1 MGYRLGID
9 VGGTF
14 TDLVLFSEESGA
26 LVVEKVPSVPADPSE
41 GIMDGIAKILVRASA
56 APADVAYVAH
66 GTTVATNTLLQR
78 HGARTA
84 LITTRGFRDLLE
96 IARQRRPSL
105 YDLHTPKPR
114 TLVRRALRHEVPER
128 VMADGTVRVPL
139 DLAAVDRVLDDLAR
153 EGIEAL
159 AVCFLYSF
167 LHPDHERAVAERARR
182 RLPGVAVSVS
192 SEVLPELRE
201 YERLSTTV
209 ANAYLLPRMGSY
221 VRAFRQR
228 VADAGIRCAPYINQ
242 SNGGTISLD
251 EAVRAPVRTVLSGPS
266 AGVMGAVWLARHRGL
281 SSLVTFDMGGTS
293 TDVSF
298 VRDGVPT
305 LAFEREID
313 GIPLRVAGL
322 DIETIGAGGGSIAWR
337 DSGGALRV
345 GPESA
350 GAHPGPACYARGGAA
365 ATVTDA
371 NLLLGRLGPEGLLG
385 GSMPLDAGAA
395 AGAIAPLAAA
405 LGLSAV
411 ETARGIVAV
420 VNANMAGAVR
430 LVTVQRGVDP
440 THLALL
446 AFGGAGPLHAGAL
459 ASELGIRAV
468 VVPPS
473 PGLLCALGLLVEDQR
488 IDAVR
493 TCVARLDVD
502 ALERLDKLFAEMEAE
517 AVAWLERE
525 RVEPARRSL
534 ERWLDMR
541 YTGQNYE
548 LLVPVPEEIWTT
560 RRIEPLGER
569 FFALHET
576 AYGYAAHD
584 EPIQVVNARLVAR
597 GRPDPPALPRRPRMT
612 GDVSAALRARRPV
625 LFETA
630 GGFAECPVYD
640 RRRLGAGCVIAGPA
654 VVEQFDSTTLVH
666 PGQRAEVDD
675 LGFLL
680 ISDSVPLSP
689 AEGERAG

>member
-1 MGYRLGID
+1 MGHRLGID

-14 TDLVLFSEESGA
+14 TDLVLFSEDSGA
-26 LVVEKVPSVPADPSE
+26 LVVEKVPSVPSDPSE
-41 GIMDGIAKILVRASA
+41 GIMDGIRRILARAGA
-56 APADVAYVAH
+56 APRDVAYVAH

-105 YDLHTPKPR
+105 YDLRAPKPR
-114 TLVRRALRHEVPER
+114 ALVRRKLRLEVPER
-128 VMADGTVRVPL
+128 VMADGSVRVPL
-139 DLAAVDRVLDDLAR
+139 DLAAVDRALDQLAG
-153 EGIEAL
+153 EEIEAL

-167 LHPDHERAVAERARR
+167 LHPEHERAVVERARR
-182 RLPGVAVSVS
+182 RLPGVAVSAS
-192 SEVLPELRE
+192 SEVLPEFRE

-221 VRAFRQR
+221 VRAFSRR
-228 VADAGIRCAPYINQ
+228 VAEAGIRSAPYINQ
-242 SNGGTISLD
+242 SNGGTISID
-251 EAVRAPVRTVLSGPS
+251 EAARTPVRTVLSGPS
-266 AGVMGAVWLARHRGL
+266 AGVVGAVWLARHRGIA
-281 SSLVTFDMGGTS
+281 SLVTLDMGGTS

-298 VRDGVPT
+298 VKDGVPT

-350 GAHPGPACYARGGAA
+350 GAHPGPACYGRGGGA

-371 NLLLGRLGPEGLLG
+371 NLLLGRLGPGGLLG
-385 GSMPLDAGAA
+385 GSMPLDPAAAAAAIDALAGALALSRVA
-395 AGAIAPLAAA
+395 A
-405 LGLSAV
+405 
-411 ETARGIVAV
+411 ARGILAV

-440 THLALL
+440 AGLALL

-459 ASELGIRAV
+459 ARELGIRTV

-473 PGLLCALGLLVEDQR
+473 PGLLCALGLLVEDLR
-488 IDAVR
+488 MDAVR
-493 TCVARLDVD
+493 TAVARLDRD
-502 ALERLDKLFAEMEAE
+502 ALDRLDTLFAGMEAE

-525 RVEPARRSL
+525 RVPPERRSL

-541 YTGQNYE
+541 YIGQNHE
-548 LLVPVPEEIWTT
+548 LLVGVPDDVWQT
-560 RRIEPLGER
+560 RRLEPLRDR
-569 FFALHET
+569 FLALHET
-576 AYGYAAHD
+576 VYGYAAPD
-584 EPIQVVNARLVAR
+584 EAIQVVNARLVAR
-597 GRPDPPALPRRPRMT
+597 GRPDPPVLPRSPARRSDP
-612 GDVSAALRARRPV
+612 GSALRARRCV
-625 LFETA
+625 FFEDA
-630 GGFAECPVYD
+630 DDFVECPVYD
-640 RRRLGAGCVIAGPA
+640 RSRLGAGHVVAGPA
-654 VVEQFDSTTLVH
+654 VVEQFDSTTLIH
-666 PGQRAEVDD
+666 PGQSAEVDD

-680 ISDSVPLSP
+680 VE
-689 AEGERAG
+689 A

>member
-14 TDLVLFSEESGA
+14 TDLVLFSEDTGS
-26 LVVEKVPSVPADPSE
+26 LIVEKVPSVPSDPSE
-41 GIMDGIAKILVRASA
+41 GIMDGIARILRQGGV
-56 APADVAYVAH
+56 APADVVYVAH

-105 YDLHTPKPR
+105 YDLDAPKPR
-114 TLVRRALRHEVPER
+114 ALVRRKLRREVPER
-128 VMADGTVRVPL
+128 VTANGSVRIPL
-139 DLAAVDRVLDDLAR
+139 DLGAVDRVLDELAG
-153 EGIEAL
+153 EDIEAL

-167 LHPDHERAVAERARR
+167 LHPEHERAVVERARR
-182 RLPGVAVSVS
+182 RLPAVPVS
-192 SEVLPELRE
+192 ASSDVLPELRE

-209 ANAYLLPRMGSY
+209 ANAYLLPRMGNY
-221 VRAFRQR
+221 VRAFSRR
-228 VADAGIRCAPYINQ
+228 VAETGIRCAPYINQ
-242 SNGGTISLD
+242 SNGGTISID

-266 AGVMGAVWLARHRGL
+266 AGVMGAVWLARHRAL

-298 VRDGVPT
+298 VRDGAPA

-350 GAHPGPACYARGGAA
+350 GAHPGPACYGRGGHA

-371 NLLLGRLGPEGLLG
+371 NLFLGRLGPSGLLG

-395 AGAIAPLAAA
+395 ASAITSLAEALALSPL
-405 LGLSAV
+405 

-440 THLALL
+440 AGLALL
-446 AFGGAGPLHAGAL
+446 AFGGAGPLHAAAL
-459 ASELGIRAV
+459 ARELGIRTV

-473 PGLLCALGLLVEDQR
+473 PGLLCALGLLVEDLR
-488 IDAVR
+488 VDAVR
-493 TCVARLDVD
+493 TCVTRLEAGTLGRLDT
-502 ALERLDKLFAEMEAE
+502 LFAEMEAD

-525 RVEPARRSL
+525 QVPPARRSL

-541 YTGQNYE
+541 YVGQNYE
-548 LLVPVPEEIWTT
+548 LLVPVPEEAWQAPP
-560 RRIEPLGER
+560 RLLPLRDR
-569 FFALHET
+569 FLALHES
-576 AYGYAAHD
+576 AYGYAAPD

-597 GRPDPPALPRRPRMT
+597 GRPDPPVLPRGEP
-612 GDVSAALRARRPV
+612 AAAAVTTAVTAHRRV
-625 LFETA
+625 FFETA
-630 GGFAECPVYD
+630 GDFVECPVYD
-640 RRRLGAGCVIAGPA
+640 RRRLAAGHVVAGPA
-654 VVEQFDSTTLVH
+654 VVEQFDSTTLIH
-666 PGQRAEVDD
+666 PGQRAQVDD

-680 ISDSVPLSP
+680 IQ
-689 AEGERAG
+689 A

>member
-14 TDLVLFSEESGA
+14 TDLVLFSEEAGT
-26 LVVEKVPSVPADPSE
+26 LVVEKVPSVPSDPSE
-41 GIMDGIAKILVRASA
+41 GIIDGICRILAGAGVS
-56 APADVAYVAH
+56 PADVVYVAH

-105 YDLHTPKPR
+105 YDLDAPKPR
-114 TLVRRALRHEVPER
+114 TLVRRKLRREVPER
-128 VMADGTVRVPL
+128 IMADGSVRLPL
-139 DLAAVDRVLDDLAR
+139 DLVAVDRALEDLAE

-159 AVCFLYSF
+159 AICFLYSF
-167 LHPDHERAVAERARR
+167 LHPEHERQ
-182 RLPGVAVSVS
+182 RLPGVAVSAS
-192 SEVLPELRE
+192 SDVLPELRE

-221 VRAFRQR
+221 VRAFSRR

-242 SNGGTISLD
+242 SNGGTISIE
-251 EAVRAPVRTVLSGPS
+251 EAVRVPVRTVLSGPS
-266 AGVMGAVWLARHRGL
+266 AGVMGAVWLARHRAV

-298 VRDGVPT
+298 VKDGTPT
-305 LAFEREID
+305 LAFEREIE
-313 GIPLRVAGL
+313 GIPIRVAGL
-322 DIETIGAGGGSIAWR
+322 DIETIGAGGGSVAWR

-350 GAHPGPACYARGGAA
+350 GAHPGPACYGRGGRT

-371 NLLLGRLGPEGLLG
+371 NLFLGRLGPSGLLG
-385 GSMPLDAGAA
+385 GAMPLDSGAA
-395 AGAIAPLAAA
+395 ESAIRTLAASLA
-405 LGLSAV
+405 LSPL
-411 ETARGIVAV
+411 ETARGIIAV

-440 THLALL
+440 AGLALL

-459 ASELGIRAV
+459 ARELGIRTV
-468 VVPPS
+468 VVPPT
-473 PGLLCALGLLVEDQR
+473 PGLLCALGLLVEDLR
-488 IDAVR
+488 VDAVR
-493 TCVARLDVD
+493 TCVTRLDAG
-502 ALERLDKLFAEMEAE
+502 ALDRLDKLFIEMETD

-525 RVEPARRSL
+525 HVPPARRFL

-541 YTGQNYE
+541 YLGQNYE
-548 LLVPVPEEIWTT
+548 LLVSAPEEAWQT
-560 RRIEPLGER
+560 RRPEPVRDR
-569 FFALHET
+569 FLALHEA
-576 AYGYAAHD
+576 AYGYAAPD

-597 GRPDPPALPRRPRMT
+597 GRPDPPVLPRST
-612 GDVSAALRARRPV
+612 S
-625 LFETA
+625 
-630 GGFAECPVYD
+630 GGA
-640 RRRLGAGCVIAGPA
+640 
-654 VVEQFDSTTLVH
+654 
-666 PGQRAEVDD
+666 
-675 LGFLL
+675 
-680 ISDSVPLSP
+680 
-689 AEGERAG
+689 

>member
-14 TDLVLFSEESGA
+14 TDLVLFSEESGV

-41 GIMDGIAKILVRASA
+41 GIMDGIAKILEREGV
-56 APADVAYVAH
+56 APAQVVYVAH

-78 HGARTA
+78 QGARTA

-105 YDLHTPKPR
+105 YDLGTLKPR
-114 TLVRRALRHEVPER
+114 ALVRRKLRREVTER
-128 VMADGTVRVPL
+128 VMADGRVRLPL
-139 DLAAVDRVLDDLAR
+139 DLAAVDHVLDDLAG
-153 EGIEAL
+153 ESIEAL

-167 LHPDHERAVAERARR
+167 LHPEHERAVAERARR
-182 RLPGVAVSVS
+182 RLPGVVVSVS

-209 ANAYLLPRMGSY
+209 VNAYLLPRMERY
-221 VRAFRQR
+221 VRAFSRR
-228 VADAGIRCAPYINQ
+228 VRDAGIPGAPYINQ
-242 SNGGTISLD
+242 SNGGTISID
-251 EAVRAPVRTVLSGPS
+251 EAARSPVRTVLSGPS
-266 AGVMGAVWLARHRGL
+266 AGVMGAVWLAGHRAL

-298 VRDGVPT
+298 VRDGAPT

-322 DIETIGAGGGSIAWR
+322 DIETIGAGGGSIASR

-350 GAHPGPACYARGGAA
+350 GAHPGPACYGRGGAA

-371 NLLLGRLGPEGLLG
+371 NLHLGRLGPEGLLG
-385 GSMPLDAGAA
+385 GSMRLDASA
-395 AGAIAPLAAA
+395 AGTAIHALARALALSPL
-405 LGLSAV
+405 

-440 THLALL
+440 SGLALL

-459 ASELGIRAV
+459 ARELGIRTV
-468 VVPPS
+468 LVPPS
-473 PGLLCALGLLVEDQR
+473 PGLLCALGLLVEDLRQ
-488 IDAVR
+488 DAVR
-493 TCVARLDVD
+493 TLVARLEVD
-502 ALERLDKLFAEMEAE
+502 TLERLDKLFAEMEAE
-517 AVAWLERE
+517 AITWLERE
-525 RVEPARRSL
+525 HVAPARCSL

-541 YTGQNYE
+541 YVGQNYE
-548 LLVPVPEEIWTT
+548 LLVPVPPEVWTP
-560 RRIEPLGER
+560 RHVDPLRER
-569 FFALHET
+569 FLAMHET
-576 AYGYAAHD
+576 AYGYAAPD

-597 GRPDPPALPRRPRMT
+597 GRPDPPTLPRVPRAT
-612 GDVSAALRARRPV
+612 ANVTAAVSTRRRV
-625 LFETA
+625 FFEDDFVDCA
-630 GGFAECPVYD
+630 VYD
-640 RRRLGAGCVIAGPA
+640 RRRLGAGHVIEGPA

-680 ISDSVPLSP
+680 MTEP
-689 AEGERAG
+689 

>member
-14 TDLVLFSEESGA
+14 TDLVLFSEEAGT
-26 LVVEKVPSVPADPSE
+26 LVVEKVPSVPSDPSE
-41 GIMDGIAKILVRASA
+41 GIIDGIRRILAGAGVR
-56 APADVAYVAH
+56 PADVVYVAH

-105 YDLHTPKPR
+105 YDLNVPKPR
-114 TLVRRALRHEVPER
+114 SLVRRKLRREVPER
-128 VMADGTVRVPL
+128 VMADGSVRLPL
-139 DLAAVDRVLDDLAR
+139 DTAAVDRVLDELAD

-159 AVCFLYSF
+159 AICFLYSF
-167 LHPDHERAVAERARR
+167 LHPDHERAVVERARR
-182 RLPGVAVSVS
+182 RLPGVALSAS
-192 SEVLPELRE
+192 SDVLPELRE

-209 ANAYLLPRMGSY
+209 ANAYLLPRMASY
-221 VRAFRQR
+221 VRAFSRR

-242 SNGGTISLD
+242 SNGGTISID

-266 AGVMGAVWLARHRGL
+266 AGVMGAVWLARHRAL

-298 VRDGVPT
+298 VKDGTPA

-322 DIETIGAGGGSIAWR
+322 DIETIGAGGGSVAWR

-350 GAHPGPACYARGGAA
+350 GAHPGPACYGRGGRA

-371 NLLLGRLGPEGLLG
+371 NLFLGRLGPSGLLG
-385 GSMPLDAGAA
+385 GAMPLHSGAA
-395 AGAIAPLAAA
+395 ESAIRTLAAS
-405 LGLSAV
+405 LELSPL
-411 ETARGIVAV
+411 ETARGIIAV

-440 THLALL
+440 AGLALL

-459 ASELGIRAV
+459 ARELGIRTV
-468 VVPPS
+468 VVPPT
-473 PGLLCALGLLVEDQR
+473 PGLLCALGLLVEDLR
-488 IDAVR
+488 VDAVR
-493 TCVARLDVD
+493 TCVSRLDAD
-502 ALERLDKLFAEMEAE
+502 TLERLDKLFVEMEAD
-517 AVAWLERE
+517 ATAWLERE
-525 RVEPARRSL
+525 QVPSARRSL

-541 YTGQNYE
+541 YVGQNYE
-548 LLVPVPEEIWTT
+548 LLVPVLEESW
-560 RRIEPLGER
+560 RAPRSLAPLRDR
-569 FFALHET
+569 FLALHEA

-597 GRPDPPALPRRPRMT
+597 GRPDPPVLPRSERAT
-612 GDVSAALRARRPV
+612 SAATEAISARRAV
-625 LFETA
+625 FFETA
-630 GGFAECPVYD
+630 GDFVDCPVYD
-640 RRRLGAGCVIAGPA
+640 RRRLAAGHVIAGPA
-654 VVEQFDSTTLVH
+654 VIEQFDSTTLLH
-666 PGQRAEVDD
+666 PGQQAEIDD
-675 LGFLL
+675 LGFVLVQ
-680 ISDSVPLSP
+680 S
-689 AEGERAG
+689 

>member
-14 TDLVLFSEESGA
+14 TDLVLFSEESGT
-26 LVVEKVPSVPADPSE
+26 LVVEKVPSVPSDPSE
-41 GIMDGIAKILVRASA
+41 GIMDGIRRILERAGA
-56 APADVAYVAH
+56 LPADVAYVAH

-105 YDLHTPKPR
+105 YDLRAPKPR
-114 TLVRRALRHEVPER
+114 VLVRRKLRREVPER
-128 VMADGTVRVPL
+128 VMADGTVRTPL
-139 DLAAVDRVLDDLAR
+139 DLAAVDGVLDQLAG
-153 EGIEAL
+153 EDIEAL
-159 AVCFLYSF
+159 AVCLLYSF
-167 LHPDHERAVAERARR
+167 LHPDHERAVVERARR
-182 RLPGVAVSVS
+182 RLPGVAVSAS
-192 SEVLPELRE
+192 SEVLPEFRE

-209 ANAYLLPRMGSY
+209 ANAYLLPRMARY
-221 VRAFRQR
+221 VRAFSRR
-228 VADAGIRCAPYINQ
+228 VADAGIRPAPYINQ
-242 SNGGTISLD
+242 SNGGTISID
-251 EAVRAPVRTVLSGPS
+251 EAARAPVRTVLSGPS
-266 AGVMGAVWLARHRGL
+266 AGVMGAAWLARHRGI

-298 VRDGVPT
+298 VKDGVPT
-305 LAFEREID
+305 QAFEREID

-322 DIETIGAGGGSIAWR
+322 DIETIGAGGGSIARR

-350 GAHPGPACYARGGAA
+350 GAHPGPACYARGGSA

-371 NLLLGRLGPEGLLG
+371 NLLLGRLGPDGLLG
-385 GSMPLDAGAA
+385 GGMPLDTAAAAAAVDALAGA
-395 AGAIAPLAAA
+395 LA
-405 LGLSAV
+405 LSSV
-411 ETARGIVAV
+411 EAARGIVAV

-440 THLALL
+440 AGLALL

-459 ASELGIRAV
+459 ARELGIRTI

-473 PGLLCALGLLVEDQR
+473 PGLLCALGLLVEDLR
-488 IDAVR
+488 MDAVR
-493 TCVARLDVD
+493 TSVTRLDAD
-502 ALERLDKLFAEMEAE
+502 ALDRLDKLFAEMDAE

-525 RVEPARRSL
+525 RVPPARRSL

-541 YTGQNYE
+541 YMGQNYE
-548 LLVPVPEEIWTT
+548 LLVPVPDEVWQI
-560 RRIEPLGER
+560 RRIEPLRQR
-569 FFALHET
+569 FLALHEA
-576 AYGYAAHD
+576 AYGYAASD

-597 GRPDPPALPRRPRMT
+597 GRPDPPVLPRSPAGR
-612 GDVSAALRARRPV
+612 GDASSAVKARRRV
-625 LFETA
+625 FFEDA
-630 GGFAECPVYD
+630 DGFVECPVYD
-640 RRRLGAGCVIAGPA
+640 RGGLGAGHVVAGPA
-654 VVEQFDSTTLVH
+654 VVEQFDSTTLIH
-666 PGQRAEVDD
+666 PGQKAEVDD

-680 ISDSVPLSP
+680 I
-689 AEGERAG
+689 ET

>member
-14 TDLVLFSEESGA
+14 TDLVLFSEDAGT
-26 LVVEKVPSVPADPSE
+26 LVVEKVPSVPSDPSE
-41 GIMDGIAKILVRASA
+41 GIMDGITKILARAAA

-105 YDLHTPKPR
+105 YDLHAPKPR
-114 TLVRRALRHEVPER
+114 VLVRRKLRREVPER
-128 VMADGTVRVPL
+128 VMADGSVRVPL
-139 DLAAVDRVLDDLAR
+139 DLEAVDRVLDELAG
-153 EGIEAL
+153 EDIEAL

-167 LHPDHERAVAERARR
+167 LHPGHERAIVERARR
-182 RLPGVAVSVS
+182 RLPGVAVSAS

-209 ANAYLLPRMGSY
+209 ANAYLLPRMASY
-221 VRAFRQR
+221 VRAFKQR

-242 SNGGTISLD
+242 SNGGTISID
-251 EAVRAPVRTVLSGPS
+251 AAARAPVRTVLSGPS
-266 AGVMGAVWLARHRGL
+266 AGVMGAVWLARHRGI

-298 VRDGVPT
+298 VKDGVPS
-305 LAFEREID
+305 LAFEREIG

-365 ATVTDA
+365 PTVTDA
-371 NLLLGRLGPEGLLG
+371 NLLLGRLGPDGLLG
-385 GSMPLDAGAA
+385 GSMPLDTRAA
-395 AGAIAPLAAA
+395 AATVGALAEA
-405 LGLSAV
+405 LALSPI

-420 VNANMAGAVR
+420 VNANMSGAVR

-440 THLALL
+440 AGLALL

-459 ASELGIRAV
+459 ARELGVRTV
-468 VVPPS
+468 VVPPG
-473 PGLLCALGLLVEDQR
+473 PGLLCALGLLVEDLR
-488 IDAVR
+488 VDAVR
-493 TCVARLDVD
+493 TCVTRLDAD
-502 ALERLDKLFAEMEAE
+502 TLDRLDELFAEMEAE
-517 AVAWLERE
+517 AMAWLERE
-525 RVEPARRSL
+525 RVPPARRSL

-541 YTGQNYE
+541 YIGQNYE
-548 LLVPVPEEIWTT
+548 LLVSVPDEAWQA
-560 RRIEPLGER
+560 RRVEPLRER
-569 FFALHET
+569 FLTLHEA
-576 AYGYAAHD
+576 AYGYAAPD

-597 GRPDPPALPRRPRMT
+597 GRPDPPVLPRSGHAG
-612 GDVSAALRARRPV
+612 GDVAAASSARRRVFFDEPGDSV
-625 LFETA
+625 
-630 GGFAECPVYD
+630 ECPVYE
-640 RRRLGAGCVIAGPA
+640 RRRLATGHVIAGPA
-654 VVEQFDSTTLVH
+654 VVEQFDSTTLIH

-680 ISDSVPLSP
+680 IE
-689 AEGERAG
+689 A

>member
-14 TDLVLFSEESGA
+14 TDLVLFAEESGT
-26 LVVEKVPSVPADPSE
+26 LVVEKVPSVPTDPSE
-41 GIMDGIAKILVRASA
+41 GILDGIRKILARAGA

-105 YDLHTPKPR
+105 YDLHAPKPR
-114 TLVRRALRHEVPER
+114 ALVRRKLRCEVPER
-128 VMADGTVRVPL
+128 VMADGSVRVPL
-139 DLAAVDRVLDDLAR
+139 DLAAVDLVLDELAD

-159 AVCFLYSF
+159 AVCFLYAF
-167 LHPDHERAVAERARR
+167 LHPEHERAVVERARR
-182 RLPGVAVSVS
+182 RLPGVAVSAS

-209 ANAYLLPRMGSY
+209 ANAYLLPRMGRY
-221 VRAFRQR
+221 VRAFSHR
-228 VADAGIRCAPYINQ
+228 VADVGIRCAPYINQ
-242 SNGGTISLD
+242 SNGGTISID

-266 AGVMGAVWLARHRGL
+266 AGVMGAVWLARHRGI

-298 VRDGVPT
+298 IRDGTPT

-350 GAHPGPACYARGGAA
+350 GAHPGPACYGRGGAA

-371 NLLLGRLGPEGLLG
+371 NLLLGRLGPDGLLG
-385 GSMPLDAGAA
+385 GSMPLDTDAA
-395 AGAIAPLAAA
+395 AAVVGTLGGALTLSPL
-405 LGLSAV
+405 

-440 THLALL
+440 AGLALL
-446 AFGGAGPLHAGAL
+446 AFGGAGPLHATAL
-459 ASELGIRAV
+459 ARELGIRTV

-473 PGLLCALGLLVEDQR
+473 PGLLCALGLLVEDLR
-488 IDAVR
+488 VDAVR
-493 TCVARLDVD
+493 TGVTRLHGDALDRLDT
-502 ALERLDKLFAEMEAE
+502 LFAEMEAE

-525 RVEPARRSL
+525 RVPPARRSL

-541 YTGQNYE
+541 YVGQNYE
-548 LLVPVPEEIWTT
+548 LLVSVPEEVWPT
-560 RRIEPLGER
+560 RRLEPLRER
-569 FFALHET
+569 FLALHEA
-576 AYGYAAHD
+576 AYGYAAPD

-597 GRPDPPALPRRPRMT
+597 GRPDPPTLPRIARA
-612 GDVSAALRARRPV
+612 GASVADAVSAERRV
-625 LFETA
+625 FFEAA
-630 GGFAECPVYD
+630 GEFVKCPVYD
-640 RRRLGAGCVIAGPA
+640 RRRLAAAHAVVGPA
-654 VVEQFDSTTLVH
+654 VVEQFDSTTLIH
-666 PGQRAEVDD
+666 PDQRAEVDE
-675 LGFLL
+675 LGFL
-680 ISDSVPLSP
+680 IIEV
-689 AEGERAG
+689 